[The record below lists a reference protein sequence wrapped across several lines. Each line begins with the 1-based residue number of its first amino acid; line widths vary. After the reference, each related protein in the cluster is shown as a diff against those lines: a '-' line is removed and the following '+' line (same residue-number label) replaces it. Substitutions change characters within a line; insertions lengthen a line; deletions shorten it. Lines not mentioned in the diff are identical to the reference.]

1 MHFLISFDVHR
12 QQHVM
17 RTEGYFCLLA
27 FPLFF
32 KFSHL
37 FNFLDIY
44 LAGKRK
50 KETERGSELEEILIA
65 H

>member
-1 MHFLISFDVHR
+1 MHLLISLEVHR

-17 RTEGYFCLLA
+17 CTEGYFCLLA

-32 KFSHL
+32 KFSRL
-37 FNFLDIY
+37 INFLDIY